1 VVAAS
6 RSRVASSAF
15 AELARRDVAQTVPM
29 IVVFADAGAGD
40 PETAEAWEEYERRRQ
55 DARVLI
61 GSLEPWLREDL
72 DVESATDVWSGVFSH
87 APVDALMRRRGWSL
101 DRYVAFLDRR
111 ARPAA
116 APLDRPSSRG
126 DGQPG
131 WAAEIGALHPRRM
144 MAAGCP
150 LSSLRSPGSPSRR
163 PVMAEQKNDTL
174 FVIAAAYD
182 DVDAAVM
189 DYEAVKDLYREV
201 KTSHDFDAAVIAK
214 DDAGEVRIVRKHEEP
229 TRHGAAVG
237 LRWGLATGVVAAL
250 FPPIGIGIAA
260 VGAGAGAAIGG
271 VAGHASDRMGRGDL
285 KDLGE
290 ALDAGQA
297 GLIAV
302 YEMNLADQIAANIK
316 AANRIVSRA
325 TDMAADQLAED
336 LKRAEA
342 ASAAAIPQQ
351 EARSP
356 ESTETPT
363 LRPR

>member
-1 VVAAS
+1 
-6 RSRVASSAF
+6 
-15 AELARRDVAQTVPM
+15 
-29 IVVFADAGAGD
+29 
-40 PETAEAWEEYERRRQ
+40 
-55 DARVLI
+55 
-61 GSLEPWLREDL
+61 
-72 DVESATDVWSGVFSH
+72 
-87 APVDALMRRRGWSL
+87 
-101 DRYVAFLDRR
+101 
-111 ARPAA
+111 
-116 APLDRPSSRG
+116 
-126 DGQPG
+126 
-131 WAAEIGALHPRRM
+131 
-144 MAAGCP
+144 
-150 LSSLRSPGSPSRR
+150 
-163 PVMAEQKNDTL
+163 MAEQEKDIL

-182 DVDAAVM
+182 DVDAAVA

-214 DDAGEVRIVRKHEEP
+214 DEAGKVRIVRKHEEP

-250 FPPIGIGIAA
+250 FPPVGIGIAA

-271 VAGHASDRMGRGDL
+271 VTGHASDRMGRGDL

-302 YEMNLADQIAANIK
+302 YETNLADQIAASIK

-342 ASAAAIPQQ
+342 TSAAAIPQQ

-356 ESTETPT
+356 ESAETPT
-363 LRPR
+363 VRPG